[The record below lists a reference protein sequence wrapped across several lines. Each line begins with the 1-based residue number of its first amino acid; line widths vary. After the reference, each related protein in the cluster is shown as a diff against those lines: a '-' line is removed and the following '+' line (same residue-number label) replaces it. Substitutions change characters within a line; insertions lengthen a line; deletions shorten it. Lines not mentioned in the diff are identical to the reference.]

1 MTATWFTAVRLFLL
15 LTLLTGVAYPLL
27 VTGIAQALFPTAAR
41 GSLLH
46 EGERVLGSALVG
58 QHFTAA
64 RHFHGRPS
72 ATAGTPYN
80 ASASG
85 GSNLAPSNPALMAAV
100 AERVRALTAANP
112 LARTPIP
119 IDLVTTSASGLDP
132 EISPAAAEY
141 QVPRV
146 AAARGMA
153 QEDVRAAVAR
163 HTRGRLLGVLG
174 EPGVNVLLLN
184 LDLDGM
190 RARGR

>member
-27 VTGIAQALFPTAAR
+27 VTGIAQFLFPTAAG
-41 GSLLH
+41 GSLLRD
-46 EGERVLGSALVG
+46 GERVLGSALIG

-72 ATAGTPYN
+72 ATADRPYN
-80 ASASG
+80 AAASG
-85 GSNLAPSNPALMAAV
+85 GSNLAPSNPALMDAV
-100 AERVRALTAANP
+100 AERVRALSAANP
-112 LARTPIP
+112 HARTPIP

-146 AAARGMA
+146 ATARGLPEA
-153 QEDVRAAVAR
+153 EVRAAVAR
-163 HTRGRLLGVLG
+163 HTRPRLFGVLG

-184 LDLDGM
+184 LDLD
-190 RARGR
+190 ARR